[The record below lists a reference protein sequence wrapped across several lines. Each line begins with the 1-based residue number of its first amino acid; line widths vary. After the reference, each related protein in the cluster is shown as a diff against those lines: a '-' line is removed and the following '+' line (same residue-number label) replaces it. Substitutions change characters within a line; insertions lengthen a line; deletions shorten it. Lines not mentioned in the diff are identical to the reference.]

1 MIYLMWNKLLKQKY
15 YTIRI
20 LILIDILNRYLLNI
34 GITNIE
40 IYLNIL

>member
-1 MIYLMWNKLLKQKY
+1 MIHLMWNKLLKQKY